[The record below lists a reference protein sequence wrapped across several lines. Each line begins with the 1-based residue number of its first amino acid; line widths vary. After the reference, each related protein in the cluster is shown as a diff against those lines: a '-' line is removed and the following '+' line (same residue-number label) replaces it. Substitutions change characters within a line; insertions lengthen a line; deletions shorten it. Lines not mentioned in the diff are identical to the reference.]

1 MKKISLLIIFFL
13 IGSNTHKYYVS
24 TSLYEFK
31 EDTSSLQITI
41 KIFKDDFTNLVNE
54 KVGIDLGL
62 NQNLNSKEI
71 KELINRYLISNV
83 FIYFDD
89 NKYEPFYLGLE
100 ENKEMFIFYMEIENL
115 PSFKKI
121 QLENTILFDL
131 FEKQQNIIHFK
142 SSGIRESFLLHS
154 NRHSVTIELK
164 K

>member
-1 MKKISLLIIFFL
+1 MKKISLLIIWFFL
-13 IGSNTHKYYVS
+13 VGSNTHKYYVS

-41 KIFKDDFTNLVNE
+41 KIFKDDFINLINE
-54 KVGIDLGL
+54 KYEIDLGT

-71 KELINRYLISNV
+71 KELINKYLTSNV

-115 PSFKKI
+115 PYFKKI
-121 QLENTILFDL
+121 QLKNTILFDL
-131 FEKQQNIIHFK
+131 FEKQQNIIHLKKGIKKRSFIFRKK
-142 SSGIRESFLLHS
+142 SSNASF
-154 NRHSVTIELK
+154 EF
-164 K
+164 

>member
-1 MKKISLLIIFFL
+1 MKKISLLIIWFFL

-71 KELINRYLISNV
+71 KELINRYLISNI

-100 ENKEMFIFYMEIENL
+100 ENKEMFVFYMEIENL

-121 QLENTILFDL
+121 
-131 FEKQQNIIHFK
+131 
-142 SSGIRESFLLHS
+142 
-154 NRHSVTIELK
+154 
-164 K
+164 

>member
-1 MKKISLLIIFFL
+1 MKKISLLIICFFL

-71 KELINRYLISNV
+71 KELINRYLISNI

-131 FEKQQNIIHFK
+131 FEKQQNIIHVK
-142 SSGIRESFLLHS
+142 KGIKKRSFILRKDS
-154 NRHSVTIELK
+154 PNAAFEF
-164 K
+164 